1 MAEFGGCPC
10 GKARLNSTRVQPT
23 GLQMPKCVV
32 RIGADSE
39 LEPNWRMDL
48 AGDSFAGRQT
58 SCSSARRNHK
68 DGVHL
73 AVTGYCLRCKEKRE
87 IKDPQAITMK
97 NGKPATTGTCPVC
110 GTKIY
115 KIGKA

>member
-1 MAEFGGCPC
+1 
-10 GKARLNSTRVQPT
+10 
-23 GLQMPKCVV
+23 
-32 RIGADSE
+32 
-39 LEPNWRMDL
+39 LEEDL
-48 AGDSFAGRQT
+48 AGDELRGPT
-58 SCSSARRNHK
+58 RRAAHQPVATISK